1 MATKPDDDD
10 FSFEIEDETT
20 PVSND
25 DNAPEIDIED
35 DTPPEDRGREPMP
48 KEIVEELENDE
59 LEEYSEK
66 VKLRL
71 KQMKKV
77 WHDERR
83 EKERLMREQNEAL
96 AAAQRY
102 REQVEQLRR
111 TLSEGEQTLVGSF
124 KQNAEFEVEKAKR
137 EYRDAI
143 EAGDTDRQLDAH
155 EKLTAAQYKL
165 QQLASYRPTAPT
177 LQGVEEEV
185 QVPQQ
190 QVQIPQ
196 PDPKTMAWQERN
208 TWWGTDPEM
217 TASALG
223 LHQKL
228 ERERGPQFVGS
239 DEYWSAIDTTM
250 RRRFP
255 EYFGEES
262 KATEGTAKAQR
273 ASKPANVVAPASRST
288 SPKKIVLK
296 QSQITIAK
304 RLGLTPEQYA
314 RELMKMER

>member
-1 MATKPDDDD
+1 MATKPNDDDIQW
-10 FSFEIEDETT
+10 EVEDADT
-20 PVSND
+20 PVSD
-25 DNAPEIDIED
+25 IEIED
-35 DTPPEDRGREPMP
+35 DTPEEDRGREPMP
-48 KEIVEELENDE
+48 KEVVDELEADE

-83 EKERLMREQNEAL
+83 EKEREAREKTEAL
-96 AAAQRY
+96 TAAQRLM
-102 REQVEQLRR
+102 EENRR
-111 TLSEGEQTLVGSF
+111 LKSTLSKGEETLVGSF
-124 KQNAEFEVEKAKR
+124 KQTAEFELEKAR
-137 EYRDAI
+137 RAYRDAY
-143 EAGDTDRQLDAH
+143 EAGDTDKVLEAQETLSSV
-155 EKLTAAQYKL
+155 QYKL
-165 QQLASYRPTAPT
+165 QQLAGYRPT
-177 LQGVEEEV
+177 LQGVEEDV
-185 QVPQQ
+185 QQPQQ

-208 TWWGTDPEM
+208 TWWGADPEM

-239 DEYWSAIDTTM
+239 DEYWGAIDTTM

-255 EYFGEES
+255 EYFGED
-262 KATEGTAKAQR
+262 KATEGTAKAR
-273 ASKPANVVAPASRST
+273 TTRPANVVAPASRST

-296 QSQITIAK
+296 QSQLAIAK

-314 RELMKMER
+314 REMVKMER